1 MKRAFVQSRPWP
13 WSVSLLIIV
22 ALGGALASCNS
33 GNSTSSPAETTTATI
48 TIPMGDT
55 LQSVSVLANQTT
67 QVVFTHAIPPT
78 TVTSWK
84 PNLSATIS
92 QIRVMVPA
100 PASLSDV
107 LALIQA
113 AATESVS
120 LSVRVAPA
128 NQRSTVCT
136 NGIPYG
142 PFTVNLTSA
151 FLPSTVSPSAP
162 AADDQ
167 TLAVMNAGA
176 YVICVQIMSPVAL
189 TFSLDGWVVDVQHE
203 CAAATANFA
212 GPWSG
217 TYTCT
222 DTCTN
227 EPFSGSIQLTVTQD
241 STGKASY
248 TDEGGTT
255 FSGTICG
262 GEFRFVHNSAD
273 ETERGSLKFTG
284 SNTAQKTSTWLHS
297 TLLCGGVC
305 TDTLTRQ

>member
-1 MKRAFVQSRPWP
+1 MKRACVPSIICL
-13 WSVSLLIIV
+13 WSKSLVVIL
-22 ALGGALASCNS
+22 ALGASLASCNNDS
-33 GNSTSSPAETTTATI
+33 PPPSTTETATI

-55 LQSVSVLANQTT
+55 LQNVSVLANQKT
-67 QVVFTHAIPPT
+67 QIVFTHAIPPG

-84 PNLSATIS
+84 PNLSQTMS
-92 QIRVMVPA
+92 QFRVVVPT
-100 PASLSDV
+100 PVSLSHA
-107 LALIQA
+107 LALVRA

-120 LSVRVAPA
+120 LSVLVAPA
-128 NQRSTVCT
+128 RERSTVCT
-136 NGIPYG
+136 TGIAYG

-151 FLPSTVSPSAP
+151 LLPSTVSPSTP
-162 AADDQ
+162 EADAQ

-189 TFSLDGWVVDVQHE
+189 TFSLDGWVVDVKHD

-227 EPFSGSIQLTVTQD
+227 EPFSGSVQLTVAQD

-248 TDEGGTT
+248 TDGGGTA
-255 FSGTICG
+255 FFGTVCG
-262 GEFRFVHNSAD
+262 GEFRFVHNGAD

-284 SNTAQKTSTWLHS
+284 SNTAQKISTWLHS

-305 TDTLTRQ
+305 TDTLARQ

>member
-1 MKRAFVQSRPWP
+1 LVIA
-13 WSVSLLIIV
+13 

-33 GNSTSSPAETTTATI
+33 GSSTPSTAETTTATI

-55 LQSVSVLANQTT
+55 LRNVPVLANQTT
-67 QVVFTHAIPPT
+67 RVVFTHAIPPT

-84 PNLSATIS
+84 PNLAATIS
-92 QIRVMVPA
+92 QIQVTVPA
-100 PASLSDV
+100 PVSVLDA
-107 LALIQA
+107 LALVRA

-128 NQRSTVCT
+128 SQRSTVCT
-136 NGIPYG
+136 TGIPYG
-142 PFTVNLTSA
+142 PFTVGLTSA
-151 FLPSTVSPSAP
+151 FLPSTVSPSTP
-162 AADDQ
+162 EADAQ

-189 TFSLDGWVVDVQHE
+189 TVSLDGWVVDVQHD
-203 CAAATANFA
+203 CAAATVNFA

-227 EPFSGSIQLTVTQD
+227 APFGGSVQLTVTQD
-241 STGKASY
+241 ATGKASY

-255 FSGTICG
+255 FSGTVCG
-262 GEFRFVHNSAD
+262 DEFRFVHNAAD
-273 ETERGSLKFTG
+273 ETERGSLRLTG
-284 SNTAQKTSTWLHS
+284 SNAAQKTSTWLHS

-305 TDTLTRQ
+305 TDTLARR

>member
-1 MKRAFVQSRPWP
+1 MKCGYVQSRLWP
-13 WSVSLLIIV
+13 WSVSMFAII

-33 GNSTSSPAETTTATI
+33 GSSTPPTTKATI
-48 TIPMGDT
+48 TIPTGDT
-55 LQSVSVLANQTT
+55 LRNVPVLANQTT
-67 QVVFTHAIPPT
+67 QVVFTHAIPRT

-84 PNLSATIS
+84 PNLSATMS
-92 QIRVMVPA
+92 QVHVTVPA
-100 PASLSDV
+100 PVTFLDAV
-107 LALIQA
+107 ALVRA

-136 NGIPYG
+136 TGIPYG
-142 PFTVNLTSA
+142 PFTVSLTSA
-151 FLPSTVSPSAP
+151 FLPSAVSPSTP
-162 AADDQ
+162 EADAQ

-189 TFSLDGWVVDVQHE
+189 TFSLDGWVVEVEHD

-227 EPFSGSIQLTVTQD
+227 APFGGSVQLTVTQA
-241 STGKASY
+241 STGSASY
-248 TDEGGTT
+248 ADEGGATI
-255 FSGTICG
+255 SGTVCG
-262 GEFRFVHNSAD
+262 DEFRFVHNAAD
-273 ETERGSLKFTG
+273 ETERGSLKLTG
-284 SNTAQKTSTWLHS
+284 ANTAQKTSTWLHS

-305 TDTLTRQ
+305 TDTLARQ

>member
-1 MKRAFVQSRPWP
+1 MKCAYVESRIWL
-13 WSVSLLIIV
+13 WSASPLIIV

-33 GNSTSSPAETTTATI
+33 GSSTPSTPETTTATI

-55 LQSVSVLANQTT
+55 LQNVSVLANQTT
-67 QVVFTHAIPPT
+67 QFVFTHAIPPT

-92 QIRVMVPA
+92 QIHVMVPTL
-100 PASLSDV
+100 ASFSDV
-107 LALIQA
+107 LAFVKA

-128 NQRSTVCT
+128 SQRSTVCT
-136 NGIPYG
+136 TGIPYG

-151 FLPSTVSPSAP
+151 FLPSTVSPSTP
-162 AADDQ
+162 EADAQ

-189 TFSLDGWVVDVQHE
+189 MFSLDGWVVDVQQD
-203 CAAATANFA
+203 CAAATASFA

-227 EPFSGSIQLTVTQD
+227 EPFSGSVQLTVTQD

-262 GEFRFVHNSAD
+262 GEFRFVHNAAD

-305 TDTLTRQ
+305 TDTLARR